1 VTCDVE
7 FLAEV
12 NAALAD
18 ARFDWLGISMFE
30 GWLELSLEPHRYRIS
45 WSGWLSTTSSPTVGS
60 DVHGYV
66 FAQVIGPMIGTNLME
81 IQHHNGVYEL
91 RFSNGQSVFAGHWPS
106 GAADHVLMVD
116 AVSDNA
122 PFTWGLLD

>member
-1 VTCDVE
+1 MTCDVE

-18 ARFDWLGISMFE
+18 ARFDWLGISLFE
-30 GWLELSLEPHRYRIS
+30 GGMELSREPHRYRIS
-45 WSGWLSTTSSPTVGS
+45 WSGWLSTTSSPTVSS

-66 FAQVIGPMIGTNLME
+66 FAPVIGPMIGANLLE
-81 IQHHNGVYEL
+81 IQHHNGIYEL
-91 RFSNGQSVFAGHWPS
+91 RFSSGQSVFAGHWPS
-106 GAADHVLMVD
+106 DAADHVLMVD
-116 AVSDNA
+116 AITDNA